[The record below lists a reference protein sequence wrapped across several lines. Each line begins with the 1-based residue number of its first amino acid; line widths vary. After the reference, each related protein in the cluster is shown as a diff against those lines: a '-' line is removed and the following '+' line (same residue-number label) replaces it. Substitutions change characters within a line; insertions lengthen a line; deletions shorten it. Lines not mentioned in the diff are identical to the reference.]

1 MEGPKEGDTI
11 AVWFSSGAASAVAAR
26 RTVEKYGNLCTILV
40 INNPI
45 MEEDEDNYRFL
56 KDVERWIGVEI
67 EFARHEKYPRASVQ
81 EIWDDVGY
89 MCGVKGAPCTR
100 LAKRGARQQW
110 ENNNHFDWL
119 VMGFTADEK
128 KRSDLFRLTE
138 RSNFLPV
145 LVEDGITREDCF
157 RILMQHGLELP
168 RTYAIGWPNGN
179 CPGCVKATSPTYWN
193 FTRKHRPDVFAS
205 RAEQSRRIGAKLV
218 RYKGKRI
225 YLDELPENA
234 KGRPMKSMKMPECG
248 LFCEEKVRV

>member
-11 AVWFSSGAASAVAAR
+11 AVWFSAGAASAVAAR
-26 RTVEKYGNLCTILV
+26 RTVEKYGNLCTIRV

-45 MEEDEDNYRFL
+45 MEEDEDNLRFL

-67 EFARHEKYPRASVQ
+67 EFARHKKYPAASV
-81 EIWDDVGY
+81 EEVWDDVGY
-89 MCGVKGAPCTR
+89 MSGVAGAPCTKF
-100 LAKRGARQQW
+100 LKKGARQQW
-110 ENNNHFDWL
+110 EADNQHDWL

-128 KRSDLFRLTE
+128 KRSDMFRLTE

-145 LVEDGITREDCF
+145 LVDDGINREDCF
-157 RILMQHGLELP
+157 RILMRHGLELP

>member
-1 MEGPKEGDTI
+1 MEPKEGDLI

-26 RTVEKYGNLCTILV
+26 RIVEKYGNLCTIRV

-45 MEEDEDNYRFL
+45 LEEDEDNLRFL
-56 KDVERWIGVEI
+56 KDVEAWLGVKI
-67 EFARHEKYPRASVQ
+67 EFARHSKYPNASV
-81 EIWDDVGY
+81 EEVWDDVSY
-89 MCGVKGAPCTR
+89 MCGTKGAPCTR
-100 LAKRGARQQW
+100 LLKKGARGQW
-110 ENNNHFDWL
+110 EANNHHDWL

-128 KRSDLFRLTE
+128 KRADLFKLTE
-138 RSNFLPV
+138 RSNFLPI
-145 LVEDGITREDCF
+145 LVDEGIDRARCF
-157 RILMQHGLELP
+157 QILTDAGIALP

-248 LFCEEKVRV
+248 LFCEEKIR